1 MADSSKVRELRLKRL
16 LGIVLLSE
24 LMSGKRNLLNV
35 MLDKGTTMEKDRKEL
50 ELPPL
55 PHNAWQGL
63 PLKQQLRKAR
73 LESAI
78 LALSTEDR
86 SVNTKKK
93 LVYQDHIYA
102 PSQSSANGSN
112 S

>member
-1 MADSSKVRELRLKRL
+1 MTDSPKIRAKRLKRL

-24 LMSGKRNLLNV
+24 LVTGKRNLLNV
-35 MLDKGTTMEKDRKEL
+35 ILDKGTMMESDRKEL

-55 PHNAWQGL
+55 PGNAWQGL
-63 PLKQQLRKAR
+63 DLKTQLRKAR

-78 LALSTEDR
+78 IRLSEDR
-86 SVNTKKK
+86 TVNQNKS
-93 LVYQDHIYA
+93 LVYKDHIY
-102 PSQSSANGSN
+102 SANRKVANQKN

>member
-1 MADSSKVRELRLKRL
+1 MADSSEIRELRLKRL

-24 LMSGKRNLLNV
+24 LKSGKRNLLNV
-35 MLDKGTTMEKDRKEL
+35 MLDKGTTMEKDRRDL

-78 LALSTEDR
+78 LNLGEDR
-86 SVNTKKK
+86 SVNPKKK
-93 LVYQDHIYA
+93 LVYQDHIYG
-102 PSQSSANGSN
+102 PSTGSARESK

>member
-1 MADSSKVRELRLKRL
+1 MADSSEVRELRLKRL

-50 ELPPL
+50 DLPPL

-63 PLKQQLRKAR
+63 PLKKQLRKAR

-78 LALSTEDR
+78 LSLSTDR
-86 SVNTKKK
+86 TVNPKKK
-93 LVYQDHIYA
+93 LVYQDHIYG
-102 PSQSSANGSN
+102 PTDSANGGKS
-112 S
+112 

>member
-16 LGIVLLSE
+16 LGMVLVSE

-55 PHNAWQGL
+55 AHNALQGL
-63 PLKQQLRKAR
+63 PLKQQLRQVR

-78 LALSTEDR
+78 MRLGADR
-86 SVNTKKK
+86 SVNTKKN
-93 LVYQDHIYA
+93 LVYRDNIYR
-102 PSQSSANGSN
+102 PSASGASGKS
-112 S
+112 

>member
-1 MADSSKVRELRLKRL
+1 MADSSKIRELRLKRL

-50 ELPPL
+50 ELPPM

-63 PLKQQLRKAR
+63 PLKEQLRKAR

-78 LALSTEDR
+78 LALSTDR
-86 SVNTKKK
+86 TVNLKRN
-93 LVYQDHIYA
+93 LVYQDHVYQ
-102 PSQSSANGSN
+102 PSSVGTAKNKS
-112 S
+112 

>member
-1 MADSSKVRELRLKRL
+1 MADSSEIRELRLKRL

-55 PHNAWQGL
+55 PNNAWQGL
-63 PLKQQLRKAR
+63 PLKAQLRKAR

-78 LALSTEDR
+78 LALSTDR
-86 SVNTKKK
+86 TVNPKKN
-93 LVYQDHIYA
+93 LVYRGDIYH
-102 PSQSSANGSN
+102 PSQTVPSDKS
-112 S
+112 

>member
-1 MADSSKVRELRLKRL
+1 MADSSKARELRFKRL

-24 LMSGKRNLLNV
+24 LMSGKRNLLNA
-35 MLDKGTTMEKDRKEL
+35 MLDKGTMMEKDRKEL

-78 LALSTEDR
+78 LALAEDR
-86 SVNTKKK
+86 TVNPKKK

-102 PSQSSANGSN
+102 PSQSSANGRDS
-112 S
+112 